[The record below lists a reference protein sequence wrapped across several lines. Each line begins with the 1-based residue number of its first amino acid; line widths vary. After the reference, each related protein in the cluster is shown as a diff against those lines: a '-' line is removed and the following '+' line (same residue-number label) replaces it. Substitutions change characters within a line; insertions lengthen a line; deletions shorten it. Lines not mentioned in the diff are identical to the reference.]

1 MSEDFRLQ
9 LKYGMTI
16 YLNEQGEDVPI
27 IYSPCDCQEK
37 YSFKPY
43 SRLLNYL
50 QQSKGWVDDVDGKY
64 TLNFIIINLLKIAQV
79 RGLLLYTETGV
90 DYLKG
95 VPELRSALGVRDVLI
110 NIRRIRPL
118 IANAHL
124 EGHRPVFGWYCQP
137 FACTNKIGK
146 RMRRFIYSILGKP
159 DRDTKY
165 ISKTPWE
172 DGSHEDLCNNS
183 SALLCRD
190 MSLLMSYE

>member
-1 MSEDFRLQ
+1 
-9 LKYGMTI
+9 
-16 YLNEQGEDVPI
+16 
-27 IYSPCDCQEK
+27 
-37 YSFKPY
+37 
-43 SRLLNYL
+43 
-50 QQSKGWVDDVDGKY
+50 
-64 TLNFIIINLLKIAQV
+64 
-79 RGLLLYTETGV
+79 
-90 DYLKG
+90 
-95 VPELRSALGVRDVLI
+95 LGVRDVLI

-118 IANAHL
+118 IANTHL
-124 EGHRPVFGWYCQP
+124 EGHRPVFGMYCQP

-146 RMRRFIYSILGKP
+146 RMRRFIHSILGEP